1 MALSIRHSETE
12 ELVRLYARQKGLTMT
27 AAINAA
33 MKDAIAN
40 DRALRNAEVERRM
53 QAMATIQAEIAKLP
67 ILDHRT
73 PDEILGYDEYGLPH

>member
-40 DRALRNAEVERRM
+40 DRALRDAEVERRM
-53 QAMATIQAEIAKLP
+53 QAMATIQAEVAKLP